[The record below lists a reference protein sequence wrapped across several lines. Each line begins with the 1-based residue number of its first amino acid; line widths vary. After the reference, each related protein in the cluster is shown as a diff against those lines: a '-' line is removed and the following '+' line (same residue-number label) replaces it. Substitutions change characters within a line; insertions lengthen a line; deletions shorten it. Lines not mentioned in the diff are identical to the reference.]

1 MNRAPPGAPG
11 ARIDEPAIADA
22 VLSDVSPDTWRRVA
36 ELGPEAMQA
45 EAMDARIALCREFF
59 ARHLSHPV
67 TLQFI
72 GTLDEAATGR
82 AKPGELEQL
91 LKSA

>member
-1 MNRAPPGAPG
+1 
-11 ARIDEPAIADA
+11 
-22 VLSDVSPDTWRRVA
+22 
-36 ELGPEAMQA
+36 
-45 EAMDARIALCREFF
+45 MDARITLCREFF

>member
-1 MNRAPPGAPG
+1 
-11 ARIDEPAIADA
+11 
-22 VLSDVSPDTWRRVA
+22 
-36 ELGPEAMQA
+36 MQA